1 MQGLC
6 LVYSQLGI
14 AKRQSRVFYNY
25 LILSEPH
32 MPTIAEHFSTITQ
45 LKPSQGASAWALRLC
60 TCQPQRNCLCDLLF
74 VIALENKSKQL
85 FDNFLHHNL
94 SN

>member
-32 MPTIAEHFSTITQ
+32 MPTIAKHFSIITQ
-45 LKPSQGASAWALRLC
+45 LKRGIFSLRKTSTILESLAL
-60 TCQPQRNCLCDLLF
+60 
-74 VIALENKSKQL
+74 
-85 FDNFLHHNL
+85 
-94 SN
+94 